1 MTIKE
6 ERVLIIL
13 LYRPPSESTSVFPLT
28 LMMELSRIRSSIS
41 ETDYRTIV
49 AGDFNLPSNSAML
62 DGVLP
67 PTTFNQRSSY
77 STHMYGG
84 NLDLVFDN
92 TKSDPV
98 EWVPSPYSDHFVLIF
113 D

>member
-1 MTIKE
+1 
-6 ERVLIIL
+6 
-13 LYRPPSESTSVFPLT
+13 
-28 LMMELSRIRSSIS
+28 MMELSRIRSSIS

-49 AGDFNLPSNSAML
+49 TGDFNIPSNSAML

-77 STHMYGG
+77 STHMYGE
-84 NLDLVFDN
+84 NLNLVFDDN
-92 TKSDPV
+92 KSDPV

-113 D
+113 N